1 MLAPLI
7 DLCDHVAAPP
17 LTVHV
22 DEVSQTLCLRAV
34 APIGAGSHAP
44 RSRTPLPPTNPSHR
58 ATSAPPILGAPLCIS
73 YGMLEAEQLLL
84 GYGICEGASEVAET
98 SAMDHGGEGG
108 GSDGGACARLHVPLS
123 ISPCAELDAD
133 PRLLDTVPVVA
144 ITNHANPPRLG
155 AMTPRY

>member
-1 MLAPLI
+1 MTPTATKKLALSKEGDSPPPSNIALAIASLGIVFGDIGTSPLYALQVALGTDGLAI
-7 DLCDHVAAPP
+7 TENHVRGV
-17 LTVHV
+17 LSLVFW
-22 DEVSQTLCLRAV
+22 S
-34 APIGAGSHAP
+34 
-44 RSRTPLPPTNPSHR
+44 
-58 ATSAPPILGAPLCIS
+58 
-73 YGMLEAEQLLL
+73 LLL
-84 GYGICEGASEVAET
+84 VVGIKYVILVMRA
-98 SAMDHGGEGG
+98 DHGGEGG